1 MASNELIKCVFEGC
15 TKISLD
21 SYVEHLIQNH
31 NAPKVERPKFAC
43 TIDFTKPM
51 LETFDTKNP
60 DSTVTGS
67 LLQVFD
73 GKTFIWKILL
83 RGNIL
88 YAQMFLL
95 GSASDA
101 DKYLC
106 EFKLSGTGMKQKI
119 IFCGDVVPIHF
130 LNTENVEQH
139 PGTLRFNASTART
152 FLKHGDGIK
161 CNISIMK
168 KD

>member
-1 MASNELIKCVFEGC
+1 MASNELITCVFGCC
-15 TKISLD
+15 TKISLN

-31 NAPKVERPKFAC
+31 NALIVDINIKFAWR
-43 TIDFTKPM
+43 IGI
-51 LETFDTKNP
+51 TKNS
-60 DSTVTGS
+60 DSKVWS
-67 LLQVFD
+67 SLQVFD
-73 GKTFIWKILL
+73 GKTFIWRFLL
-83 RGNIL
+83 RGNIFH
-88 YAQMFLL
+88 AQMFLL

-101 DKYLC
+101 EKYLC

-139 PGTLRFNASTART
+139 PGTLRFNDSTART
-152 FLKHGDGIK
+152 FLKHGDDESYRIK
-161 CNISIMK
+161 FNLSIMK